1 MCTRPC
7 GGFFFG
13 QEKVPRLVLT
23 TPCSWEYKNVSGG
36 KGKDGL
42 GHAPFWYLS
51 RVKEMVRDGQREYR
65 YKVVSD
71 EEFSDNETQKML
83 GGAEKSFS

>member
-1 MCTRPC
+1 
-7 GGFFFG
+7 
-13 QEKVPRLVLT
+13 
-23 TPCSWEYKNVSGG
+23 
-36 KGKDGL
+36 
-42 GHAPFWYLS
+42 
-51 RVKEMVRDGQREYR
+51 MVRDGQREYR